1 MDTEASLMLFSVREF
16 VFAIEIGNLLEVTLV
31 APDKVLPDNEG
42 CFKAVF
48 DYRGIR
54 VPVIQLAADTNPFPI
69 SDSLQLLI
77 VDGQRPLA
85 ILIDRV
91 MEVVTGKG
99 DVYRFPD
106 MLRTEKN
113 RFIKAIHRF
122 KDGMTFVIDPALIL
136 NDYEISALRAL

>member
-16 VFAIEIGNLLEVTLV
+16 VFAVEIGNLLEVTLV

-42 CFKAVF
+42 SFKAVL

-54 VPVIQLAADTNPFPI
+54 IPLIQLAEDDKPLPM

-77 VDGQRPLA
+77 VDGQGPLA

-91 MEVVTGKG
+91 MEVVSEKG

-113 RFIKAIHRF
+113 RFIKAVHRF
-122 KDGMTFVIDPALIL
+122 KAGMTFVIDPALIL
-136 NDYEISALRAL
+136 NDDEVAALRAL

>member
-1 MDTEASLMLFSVREF
+1 MDTEASLMLFSAREF

-42 CFKAVF
+42 CFKAVL

-54 VPVIQLAADTNPFPI
+54 IPVIQLAADTNPFPM

-91 MEVVTGKG
+91 MEVVSGKG

-122 KDGMTFVIDPALIL
+122 NGGMAFVVDPALIL
-136 NDYEISALRAL
+136 NDDEIAASRAL

>member
-1 MDTEASLMLFSVREF
+1 MDTEASLMLFSAREF
-16 VFAIEIGNLLEVTLV
+16 VFAIEIGNLLEVALV
-31 APDKVLPDNEG
+31 ASDKVLPDNEG
-42 CFKAVF
+42 CFKAAL

-54 VPVIQLAADTNPFPI
+54 IPVIQLAADTNPFPI

-91 MEVVTGKG
+91 MEVVSGKG

-113 RFIKAIHRF
+113 RFIKAVHRF
-122 KDGMTFVIDPALIL
+122 KGGMAFVIDPALIL